1 MSAQPRGRLTAYAR
15 YQLGDYLLH
24 RAALPTM
31 LVVVIA
37 GVTVYAMSKNG
48 PPGFWASATGSQMA
62 KSLFQQT
69 MGLFLPL
76 GAFMGIS
83 GLVSSDRQ
91 QGHFRFLFSKPVNVP
106 AFYAQAF
113 AVHLVAFVVIAAGLA
128 ALLGVLTAPAAVL
141 AAAQSAALTFVLV
154 GGLGLLFGSLLRLD
168 GAVLVLVYL
177 ISSIVQQI
185 DTQQPGV
192 LPGWASTLGQ
202 LLPPVNKLD
211 QVRTHLFAGQAPVYA
226 DLWHVL
232 GYGALA
238 GVVGLL
244 VLRRAPLA
252 R

>member
-1 MSAQPRGRLTAYAR
+1 
-15 YQLGDYLLH
+15 
-24 RAALPTM
+24 
-31 LVVVIA
+31 
-37 GVTVYAMSKNG
+37 
-48 PPGFWASATGSQMA
+48 
-62 KSLFQQT
+62 
-69 MGLFLPL
+69 
-76 GAFMGIS
+76 MGIS

>member
-1 MSAQPRGRLTAYAR
+1 MSQQPRGRLGAYAR
-15 YQLGDYLLH
+15 YQLTDYVLH
-24 RAALPTM
+24 RAALPTL

-48 PPGFWASATGSQMA
+48 PSGFWASATGSQMA

-76 GAFMGIS
+76 GAFMGIN
-83 GLVSSDRQ
+83 GLVSNDRQ
-91 QGHFRFLFSKPVNVP
+91 QGHFRFLFSKPVNVS

-113 AVHLVAFVVIAAGLA
+113 TVHLVAFVAIAAGLT
-128 ALLGVLTAPAAVL
+128 ALLGALTAPAPVL
-141 AAAQSAALTFVLV
+141 AAAESAALTFVLV
-154 GGLGLLFGSLLRLD
+154 GGLGLLLGAVLRLD
-168 GAVLVLVYL
+168 GAALVVVYL
-177 ISSIVQQI
+177 VSSIVQQI
-185 DTQQPGV
+185 DSQQPGV

-202 LLPPVNKLD
+202 LLPPAFKLD
-211 QVRTHLFAGQAPVYA
+211 QVRTHLFSGQTPASA

-232 GYGALA
+232 GYGVMAA
-238 GVVGLL
+238 VAGLL